1 MFPESQQ
8 KLYVSFMNAL
18 LSMYTAQSANANPE
32 KIMQNKAIKTAFFMA
47 ETSIGVQYRLLIE

>member
-1 MFPESQQ
+1 
-8 KLYVSFMNAL
+8 MNAL
-18 LSMYTAQSANANPE
+18 LSMYTAQSANADPE